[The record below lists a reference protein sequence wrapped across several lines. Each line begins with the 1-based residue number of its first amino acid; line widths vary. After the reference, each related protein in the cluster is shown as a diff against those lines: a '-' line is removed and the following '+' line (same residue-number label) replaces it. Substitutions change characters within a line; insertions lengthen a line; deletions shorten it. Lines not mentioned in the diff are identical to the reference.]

1 MPSAKYAPPDILTR
15 SMENENALSREWKPN
30 PGRQLRQI
38 KEVTQEW
45 KNGPDNRLDWKSGMG
60 RGRENMVRLT

>member
-1 MPSAKYAPPDILTR
+1 MRMRYQ
-15 SMENENALSREWKPN
+15 ENGN
-30 PGRQLRQI
+30 PESGIQLRQI

-45 KNGPDNRLDWKSGMG
+45 KSGPDNRLDWKSGMG

>member
-1 MPSAKYAPPDILTR
+1 MRYQ
-15 SMENENALSREWKPN
+15 ENGN
-30 PGRQLRQI
+30 PESGRQLRQI

-45 KNGPDNRLDWKSGMG
+45 KNGPDDRLDWKSGKR